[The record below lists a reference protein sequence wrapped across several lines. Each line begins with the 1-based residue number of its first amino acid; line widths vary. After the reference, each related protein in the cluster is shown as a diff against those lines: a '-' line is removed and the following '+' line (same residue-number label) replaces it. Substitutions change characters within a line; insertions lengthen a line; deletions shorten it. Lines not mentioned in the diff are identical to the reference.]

1 MIKNALIQSTIH
13 TESDIRQINNIYL
26 QNINWEHV
34 IPILMILLGHVINK
48 SSHDVLFTTDPDEPF
63 TTETLNKCIALTKEF
78 VENENKLY
86 GESVIIDTYT
96 PNPLIDVVDEND
108 AYISID
114 WCIENG
120 KISLSK
126 TMVKG
131 VESLFERKYITDAKD
146 YETVVRNIQNE
157 MPITD
162 PICRAKELLID
173 KTDMAIDN
181 IDIKSLR
188 SIYDKYL
195 SMPRTDTFHNWLYS
209 PKSKVIIN
217 ITAITSKDS

>member
-1 MIKNALIQSTIH
+1 MIKNALIQSNLH
-13 TESDIRQINNIYL
+13 TESDVRQARNIYL
-26 QNINWEHV
+26 QNIDWECV

-48 SSHDVLFTTDPDEPF
+48 ASTDEPF
-63 TTETLNKCIALTKEF
+63 TTETIEKCINFTKEF

-86 GESVIIDTYT
+86 GESVIIDTYV

-114 WCIENG
+114 WCIESS
-120 KISLSK
+120 KINLSK
-126 TMVKG
+126 SMVKG
-131 VESLFERKYITDAKD
+131 VESLFKRKYITDTKD
-146 YETVVRNIQNE
+146 YETIVKEIQNE

-162 PICRAKELLID
+162 PIMHTKDLLID

-181 IDIKSLR
+181 IDMKSLR

-195 SMPRTDTFHNWLYS
+195 TMPRKGWHNWLYV
-209 PKSKVIIN
+209 PKNKVLLD
-217 ITAITSKDS
+217 ITACDV

>member
-1 MIKNALIQSTIH
+1 MIKNALIQSNIH
-13 TESDIRQINNIYL
+13 TESDIRQASNIYL
-26 QNINWEHV
+26 QNIDWEYV

-48 SSHDVLFTTDPDEPF
+48 ASTDEPF
-63 TTETLNKCIALTKEF
+63 TTETIEKCIKFTKEF

-86 GESVIIDTYT
+86 DESIIIDTYV
-96 PNPLIDVVDEND
+96 PNPLIDVVDKND

-114 WCIENG
+114 WCIKNG
-120 KISLSK
+120 KINVSK

-131 VESLFERKYITDAKD
+131 IESLFKRKYITDAKD
-146 YETVVRNIQNE
+146 YETITKEILNE

-162 PICRAKELLID
+162 PIMHTKDLLID
-173 KTDMAIDN
+173 KTDIAIDN
-181 IDIKSLR
+181 IDMKSLR

-195 SMPRTDTFHNWLYS
+195 ATPRTDGHNRHNWLYS

-217 ITAITSKDS
+217 ITAITSENN